1 MNLLIVATEFP
12 PGPGGVGTHA
22 FELARHLARRGGSVS
37 VLASQDYV
45 SPGEADAFNTAQP
58 FPVFRWTRPP
68 VGPLGVLWR
77 MAALR
82 ERIRRDEPAL
92 VVASGGRAVA
102 MTAVALRARSIPWVA
117 VGHGTEFGRRRG
129 AMPALLRWS
138 FGRATAVVCVSEFT
152 RGLMRESGVRPREVV
167 VVPNG
172 ADPERFRLL
181 GPAASREARREL
193 GLPEGRLLVTVGH
206 VTDRKGQDVVVRAL
220 PRILESVPDAHYVAV
235 GLPTMAAKI
244 RKLARSLGV
253 EGRVWLPGRLDARL
267 VVGLLNAADVFVL
280 TSRQTGGGDVEGF
293 GIAVVEAALCGL
305 PAIVSAG
312 SGLSEAVRN
321 GETGLVVRPDDPAET
336 AAAVLRL
343 LGSEPL
349 RKSMGQKARA
359 RALEEQTWATR
370 IAEYHALF
378 RRLAEGR
385 TLSRAAR

>member
-1 MNLLIVATEFP
+1 MTILIVSTEFP

-22 FELARHLARRGGSVS
+22 FELARHLARRGGAVT

-45 SPGEADAFNTAQP
+45 APGEADAFNAAQP
-58 FPVFRWTRPP
+58 FPVHRWTRPP
-68 VGPLGVLWR
+68 VGPPGVFWR

-82 ERIRRDEPAL
+82 ERIRSDEPSL
-92 VVASGGRAVA
+92 IVASGGRAVA
-102 MTAVALRARSIPWVA
+102 MTAFALRGRATPWVA
-117 VGHGTEFGRRRG
+117 IGHGTEFGRRRG
-129 AMPALLRWS
+129 AMATLLRWS
-138 FGRATAVVCVSEFT
+138 FGRATAVVCVSEYT
-152 RGLMRESGVRPREVV
+152 RGLMLQSGVRPREAMVI
-167 VVPNG
+167 PNG

-181 GPAASREARREL
+181 GPTAARDARREL

-220 PRILESVPDAHYVAV
+220 PRILASAPDAHYVAV

-253 EGRVWLPGRLDARL
+253 EGRVWLPGRLDTPL

-305 PAIVSAG
+305 PAVVSGG
-312 SGLSEAVRN
+312 SGLSEAVRK
-321 GETGLVVRPDDPAET
+321 GETGLVVPPDDPGET
-336 AAAVLRL
+336 ADAVVRL
-343 LGSEPL
+343 LGSEAL
-349 RKSMGQKARA
+349 RKSMGQKART
-359 RALEEQTWATR
+359 RALEEQSWASR
-370 IAEYHALF
+370 IGEYDELF
-378 RRLAEGR
+378 HRLAEGR